1 MSEQTLIFL
10 GTGAGDCSSERAK
23 TSLLLRTKSGREN
36 PAEEWILLDVGDGC
50 VGNVHRVGACWE
62 NLRAIILSHGHSDHL
77 SALPLIFQCMALSGR
92 KEPLIVHTPEYLKDP
107 IQSWMASLSLNPMG
121 LPYGL
126 EFKEIRE
133 GEEIAAAG
141 FRVLSH
147 GTKHDSSNG
156 RQSFG
161 FQIESARRRI
171 FYSSDIAGA
180 VDLERIRVSGARDAI
195 VELAH
200 ISPAELCEVLKG
212 VQLQRL
218 YLTHI
223 GGGYYSNRRE
233 ILADI
238 AQALPQVDQVI
249 EAQDLMEILL

>member
-23 TSLLLRTKSGREN
+23 TSLLLRTKSARDGSG
-36 PAEEWILLDVGDGC
+36 EEWMLLDAGDGC
-50 VGNVHRVGACWE
+50 VGNVHRVGACWK
-62 NLRAIILSHGHSDHL
+62 NLRAILISHGHSDHL
-77 SALPLIFQCMALSGR
+77 SALPLIFQCTALSGR
-92 KEPLIVHTPEYLKDP
+92 KEPLIVHTPEYLKEP
-107 IQSWMASLSLNPMG
+107 IQSWMASLSLNPKG

-133 GEEIAAAG
+133 GEEIAVAG
-141 FRVLSH
+141 FRVLPH

-161 FQIESARRRI
+161 FQIETARRRI

-180 VDLERIRVSGARDAI
+180 VDLERIRGSSASDAI

-200 ISPAELCEVLKG
+200 ISPADLCEVMEG

-223 GGGYYSNRRE
+223 GGGYYSNREE

-238 AQALPQVDQVI
+238 AQALPQVEQVI
-249 EAQDLMEILL
+249 EAQDLMEVSL